1 MRRVIIVM
9 LLFSTAAVAQ
19 NMRRPTPRAGRRAA
33 PVSAP
38 VELSRDTVVSP
49 MTDSIS
55 IAGFEKP
62 LRAMKETMFITNNT
76 GEPVIDVG
84 LDMVYTDL
92 KGRML
97 HRATHNVEAAIPAG
111 ETRRVELRSFD
122 TSGLFYY
129 RLSPVPARAANAT
142 PFDVK
147 VTVTYIT
154 HPRLN
159 DSQ

>member
-1 MRRVIIVM
+1 M
-9 LLFSTAAVAQ
+9 LLLATVADAQ
-19 NMRRPTPRAGRRAA
+19 NMRRPTPRAGRRSA
-33 PVSAP
+33 PVSAS
-38 VELSRDTVVSP
+38 VELARDTVAFP
-49 MTDSIS
+49 ATDSIS
-55 IAGFEKP
+55 VAGFEKP

-76 GEPVIDVG
+76 DEAVVDVG
-84 LDMVYTDL
+84 LDIIYTDL

-111 ETRRVELRSFD
+111 ETRRVEVPSFD
-122 TSGLFYY
+122 SSGLFYY
-129 RLSPVPARAANAT
+129 RLSPVPARATTAT